1 MHNVRMLAAQRQR
14 VAKSFAIA
22 SGLTWSTLASA
33 ALTPRAQVTTVVVAG
48 DAPHYVKI
56 VILLK
61 APGQSQTV
69 LSQAGP
75 AMGIQGLTAKGARG
89 TDNMTVEYVDHFLY
103 VNADLGFLEGTFGLS
118 RSAATP
124 MVNKWVLIEEQPR
137 LCQRPRRRHH
147 HVGNVISLRLDQRPR
162 AHRRSSTAS
171 RSRFFETRFPRPP
184 HRQLSPRRCTLNVRD
199 PGCQWNRASLQV
211 GTLR

>member
-22 SGLTWSTLASA
+22 SGLTSSTLASA

-56 VILLK
+56 VVLLK

-69 LSQAGP
+69 LSRAGT
-75 AMGIQGLTAKGARG
+75 AMGIQGLTAKGARHRQH
-89 TDNMTVEYVDHFLY
+89 DSRVRRP
-103 VNADLGFLEGTFGLS
+103 LS
-118 RSAATP
+118 LP
-124 MVNKWVLIEEQPR
+124 Q
-137 LCQRPRRRHH
+137 CRPGISRRH
-147 HVGNVISLRLDQRPR
+147 LRPFEETCDLHGQQMGT
-162 AHRRSSTAS
+162 HRSPAPAMPTPSPPSPSRRQCDLTQIGPAAAGPSTAS

-184 HRQLSPRRCTLNVRD
+184 HRQLSPRRCTVNVRD